1 MSRKAKGKRGREK
14 VKRTSRWNALR
25 KQGLFFPTEED
36 RLSREERLR
45 RIKRIVDNESFA
57 TEERLDEAIERLI
70 NFVIFH

>member
-1 MSRKAKGKRGREK
+1 MSRKARGKRVREK
-14 VKRTSRWNALR
+14 VKRKPRWNALR

-45 RIKRIVDNESFA
+45 RIKRIVDNEGFV
-57 TEERLDEAIERLI
+57 TEKRLDEAIERLI